1 MEDYLQNNNTFEAND
16 RTKTGINKLDNLIQ
30 GGFPKGSFVV
40 ASGTAG
46 SGKTIFGCQFI
57 SEGIKNNEKCL
68 FISAEQTSEEIV
80 EQAKQFGWDFNNW
93 EKEGRLRIMSLLG
106 KQLFETKAID
116 EIKVLMRD
124 TKYDRVV
131 FDSITSILNAPFSK
145 YNIADGADRGLP
157 PQALNEISR
166 ANITEF
172 IDFIKQ
178 NGITTLGVAQKIE
191 GLPGETIDKVSEF
204 KADGLVV
211 FNSTA
216 VGQNLNRTIQV
227 KKLRKTKID
236 GVPHRFDFT
245 ENGILLTE

>member
-16 RTKTGINKLDNLIQ
+16 RIKTGINELDTLIQ

-80 EQAKQFGWDFNNW
+80 EQAKQFGWDFNKW
-93 EKEGRLRIMSLLG
+93 EEEGKLRIMSLLG

-124 TKYDRVV
+124 TKYNRVV

-145 YNIADGADRGLP
+145 YNIADGADRGLH
-157 PQALNEISR
+157 PQALSEISR

-191 GLPGETIDKVSEF
+191 GLPGETIDNVSEF

-216 VGQNLNRTIQV
+216 VGKNLNRTIQV

-236 GVPHRFDFT
+236 GIPHRFDFT

>member
-1 MEDYLQNNNTFEAND
+1 MEDYLQNNNTYEANE
-16 RTKTGINKLDNLIQ
+16 RIKTGVNELDNLIQ
-30 GGFPKGSFVV
+30 GGFPKGSFIV
-40 ASGTAG
+40 ATGTAG

-57 SEGIKNNEKCL
+57 TEGIKNDEKCL
-68 FISAEQTSEEIV
+68 YISAEQTSDEIV

-93 EKEGRLRIMSLLG
+93 EKEGKLRIISLLG

-124 TKYDRVV
+124 TKYNRVV

-145 YNIADGADRGLP
+145 YNIADGADRGLH
-157 PQALNEISR
+157 PQALSEISR

-191 GLPGETIDKVSEF
+191 GLPGETIDNVSEF

-216 VGQNLNRTIQV
+216 VGKNLNRTIQV

-236 GVPHRFDFT
+236 GIPHRFDFT

>member
-1 MEDYLQNNNTFEAND
+1 MEDLIQTNNEYNTNS
-16 RTKTGINKLDNLIQ
+16 RIKTGINELDNIIE

-40 ASGTAG
+40 ATGTAG

-57 SEGIKNNEKCL
+57 SKGIKNNEKCL
-68 FISAEQTSEEIV
+68 FISAEQTTDEIAD
-80 EQAKQFGWDFNNW
+80 QAKQFGWDFNTW
-93 EKEGRLRIMSLLG
+93 ENEGKLHIVSLVG

-116 EIKVLMRD
+116 EIKELIKN
-124 TKYDRVV
+124 TKYDRIV
-131 FDSITSILNAPFSK
+131 FDSITSILNAPFSR
-145 YNIADGADRGLP
+145 YNIADGADRGLHTR
-157 PQALNEISR
+157 ALNEISR
-166 ANITEF
+166 ANITDF

-191 GLPGETIDKVSEF
+191 GLPGETVDNVSEF

-216 VGQNLNRTIQV
+216 VGKNLNRTIQV

-236 GVPHRFDFT
+236 GIPHRFDFT

>member
-1 MEDYLQNNNTFEAND
+1 MENIIQNTDTYQAND
-16 RTKTGINKLDNLIQ
+16 RIKTGISELDNLIQ

-40 ASGTAG
+40 ATGTAG

-68 FISAEQTSEEIV
+68 FISAEQTTEEIV
-80 EQAKQFGWDFNNW
+80 DQAKQFGWDFDNW
-93 EKEGRLRIMSLLG
+93 ENEGKLRIISLLG

-116 EIKVLMRD
+116 EIKVLIRN
-124 TKYDRVV
+124 TTYDRVV

-145 YNIADGADRGLP
+145 YNLADGADRGLH

-166 ANITEF
+166 ANITDF

-178 NGITTLGVAQKIE
+178 NGITTLGVAQKID
-191 GLPGETIDKVSEF
+191 GLPGETIDNVSEF

-216 VGQNLNRTIQV
+216 VGKNLNRTIQI
-227 KKLRKTKID
+227 KKLRKTRID
-236 GVPHRFDFT
+236 GIPHKFDFT
-245 ENGILLTE
+245 ENGILLSE